1 MTQYEID
8 NRSGFSELLQA
19 IRNILL
25 SYPDITEVRNAKQT
39 SYHDSYG
46 VVLMVRSKGDTF
58 VLAFGK
64 GAKLQEQ
71 YPTLVGNGKIVRHLY
86 LKSLAQLDESLLRAL
101 IEESL
106 ILNME
111 AYEMKLLR
119 ASL

>member
-1 MTQYEID
+1 MTQYDID
-8 NRSGFSELLQA
+8 NRSEFSELLQA

-25 SYPDITEVRNAKQT
+25 SYPDITEIRNAKQT

-46 VVLMVRSKGDTF
+46 
-58 VLAFGK
+58 AFGK

-71 YPTLVGNGKIVRHLY
+71 YPMLVGSGKIVRHLY
-86 LKSLAQLDESLLRAL
+86 LKNLAQLDEPLLREL